1 MLKSKKNKDGGT
13 PVSDKKKMIFI
24 FSVVA
29 VVAVAIIV
37 IVIGQITGAFPI
49 IGKGKNG
56 GNDSSS
62 SSSSG
67 GPGVVYE
74 NTDDT
79 KNIGGTESRTYSP
92 EESDQ
97 AKSDDYYIEQA
108 QQNPIKMTLEVY
120 EKINIPENAQNTVT
134 YAEVRDMLGGDGVKM
149 DTNDAATEIYMWA
162 STDNKGYA
170 KLTFKNG
177 VIAGKSQ
184 WGLK

>member
-1 MLKSKKNKDGGT
+1 MLKFKKNSGGA

-29 VVAVAIIV
+29 VIAVAVII
-37 IVIGQITGAFPI
+37 IIIGQVTGAFPL
-49 IGKGKNG
+49 IGKNSKNSASSASGK
-56 GNDSSS
+56 
-62 SSSSG
+62 SG

-74 NTDDT
+74 KSDDT
-79 KNIGGTESRTYSP
+79 SNIAGTESATYSS

-108 QQNPIKMTLEVY
+108 QQNPIKMTLEAY
-120 EKINIPENAQNTVT
+120 EKIDIPENAQNTIT
-134 YAEVRDMLGGDGVKM
+134 YEEVCKILGGVGVKM

-170 KLTFKNG
+170 KLIFKNG